1 MKAKFDDYEK
11 QSETYYSDMLQKFK
25 LQAKEVVHKKQAQLD
40 QLTAATKE
48 KQDKIGRIKERMVVK
63 SYKGLMSDEDDPDD
77 EEE

>member
-1 MKAKFDDYEK
+1 M
-11 QSETYYSDMLQKFK
+11 
-25 LQAKEVVHKKQAQLD
+25 HKKQAQLD